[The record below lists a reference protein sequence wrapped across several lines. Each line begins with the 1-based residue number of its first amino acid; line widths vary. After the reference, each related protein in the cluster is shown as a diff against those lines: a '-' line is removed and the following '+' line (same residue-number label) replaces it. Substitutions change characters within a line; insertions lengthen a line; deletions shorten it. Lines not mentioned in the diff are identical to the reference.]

1 MSFFGYLNEP
11 HAPLR
16 GKIPMKMIFW
26 DEKGYIYRYHPEER
40 KYNCYAQTNLP
51 NEKENRS

>member
-40 KYNCYAQTNLP
+40 KYNCYARTNLP